1 MKRYVPLLLAAALL
15 LGGMPPAVAAPMQP
29 PAPVLGVQQALAP
42 QPELDIS
49 AKSAL
54 LMEAET
60 GTVLYQ
66 HNAHTPMEPASVTK
80 VMTLLLIME
89 ALENGQATLADMVG
103 VSVNAMNHGG
113 SQVYLQEGEH
123 FPLQDMLKAIAVV
136 SANDACIAVAEHLYG
151 SEAAFV
157 AKMNEKAAALGMKNT
172 LFINCT
178 GLPASGHLT
187 TAHDIALMSQSL
199 LKYEQIFDYTTI
211 WMDSFRDGTFG
222 LNNTNKL
229 IRFYEGAT
237 GLKTGFT
244 NNAMYCL
251 SATAKRENMSLIAVV
266 LGAPTSD
273 ERFDDAKSLLNYGF
287 SGYALVDLYPA
298 QAIPPVSVVLGEQ
311 DTVQPVSPPDSA
323 PLLIEKSKR
332 NSLVATVELS
342 ANVQAPVEAGQ
353 QLGSLIVT
361 LDGQPFASLPLVAD
375 QPVPRLGFGGVL
387 RRFLQ
392 TMFMA

>member
-15 LGGMPPAVAAPMQP
+15 LGGMPPAAASLQA
-29 PAPVLGVQQALAP
+29 PAPVLGAQQTLAP

-54 LMEAET
+54 LMEPQT

-80 VMTLLLIME
+80 VMTLLLIMD
-89 ALENGQATLADMVG
+89 ALEHGQVSLDDMVG

-113 SQVYLQEGEH
+113 SQVYLREGEQFSLH
-123 FPLQDMLKAIAVV
+123 EMLKTIAVV

-157 AKMNEKAAALGMKNT
+157 AKMNEKAAALGMEQT
-172 LFINCT
+172 LFVNCT

-187 TAHDIALMSQSL
+187 TAHDIALMSRAL
-199 LKYEQIFDYTTI
+199 LKYERIFDYTTI
-211 WMDSFRDGTFG
+211 WMDSFRDGSFG
-222 LNNTNKL
+222 LNNTNRL

-251 SATAKRENMSLIAVV
+251 SATAQRENMSLIAVV

-273 ERFDDAKSLLNYGF
+273 KRFDDGTTLLNYGF
-287 SGYALVDLYPA
+287 SGYALVDPYST
-298 QAIPPVSVVLGEQ
+298 QAVPPVSVVLGEQ
-311 DTVQPVSPPDSA
+311 ETVQPVAPVNNV
-323 PLLIEKSKR
+323 PLLVEKSKR
-332 NSLVATVELS
+332 SSLAATVELS
-342 ANVQAPVEAGQ
+342 ADVQAPVEGGQ
-353 QLGSLIVT
+353 RLGSLLVT
-361 LDGQPFASLPLVAD
+361 LDGQPFASLPLVAAE
-375 QPVPRLGFGGVL
+375 PVARLSFGGVL

>member
-1 MKRYVPLLLAAALL
+1 MKRYMPFLLALALL
-15 LGGMPPAVAAPMQP
+15 VGALPSAAATPTLTPTLSIQQTPAA
-29 PAPVLGVQQALAP
+29 
-42 QPELDIS
+42 QPELSLS

-54 LMEAET
+54 LLEPAT

-66 HNAHTPMEPASVTK
+66 QNAHTPMEPASVTK
-80 VMTLLLIME
+80 IMTLLLIMQ
-89 ALENGQATLADMVG
+89 AIDSGQATLDDMVA

-123 FPLQDMLKAIAVV
+123 FSLQEMLKAIAVV

-157 AKMNEKAAALGMKNT
+157 AKMNETAAALGMKNT
-172 LFINCT
+172 LFVNCT

-187 TAHDIALMSQSL
+187 TAYDIALMSAAL
-199 LKYEQIFDYTTI
+199 LRHERIFDYTTI
-211 WMDSFRDGTFG
+211 WMDSFRNGTFG

-251 SATAKRENMSLIAVV
+251 SASARREDMNLIAVV

-273 ERFDDAKSLLNYGF
+273 NRFDDAKALLNHGF
-287 SGYALVDLYPA
+287 ATYALYAPYPT
-298 QAIPPVSVVLGEQ
+298 QALPPVSVVLGNQ
-311 DTVQPVSPPDSA
+311 STVQPAAPPDSA

-332 NSLVATVELS
+332 NLLATEINLPLD
-342 ANVQAPVEAGQ
+342 VQAPVEAGQ
-353 QLGSLIVT
+353 RLGILTVT
-361 LDGQPFASLPLVAD
+361 LDGKPFVSLPLVAAE
-375 QPVPRLGFGGVL
+375 PIPRLGFGGVL
-387 RRFLQ
+387 RRLLQ

>member
-1 MKRYVPLLLAAALL
+1 MKRYVPLLLAAVLL
-15 LGGMPPAVAAPMQP
+15 LGALPPASATSMQV
-29 PAPVLGVQQALAP
+29 PVPVVGVQQTLAS
-42 QPELDIS
+42 QPELNIS

-54 LMEAET
+54 LMEPET

-80 VMTLLLIME
+80 VMTMLLIME
-89 ALENGQATLADMVG
+89 ALESGQATLEDMVS
-103 VSVNAMNHGG
+103 VSINAMNHGG
-113 SQVYLQEGEH
+113 SQVYLKEGER
-123 FPLQDMLKAIAVV
+123 FPLHDMLKAIAVV

-151 SEAAFV
+151 SEATFV
-157 AKMNEKAAALGMKNT
+157 AKMNEKAAALGMKST
-172 LFINCT
+172 LFANST

-187 TAHDIALMSQSL
+187 TAYDIALMSQAL
-199 LKYEQIFDYTTI
+199 LKHKNIFDYTSI
-211 WMDSFRDGTFG
+211 WMDSFREGTFG

-251 SATAKRENMSLIAVV
+251 SATARRENMNLVAVV
-266 LGAPTSD
+266 LGAPSSD
-273 ERFDDAKSLLNYGF
+273 ERFDDAKALLNYGF
-287 SGYALVDLYPA
+287 SGYALMDLYPS

-311 DTVQPVSPPDSA
+311 DTVQPVPPADSV

-332 NSLVATVELS
+332 NSLAATVEL
-342 ANVQAPVEAGQ
+342 APDLQAPVEAGQ
-353 QLGSLIVT
+353 RLGSLIVT

-375 QPVPRLGFGGVL
+375 QSVARLGFGGVF